1 MALVSLSV
9 YELDGDRYYDYKS
22 ASYKYRT
29 FTMKD
34 EDTYLV
40 IFGPD
45 QETDMCK
52 FEHEYAQHI
61 IFKSK
66 KACNSNYKNGPRN
79 TLFIFEKKLEEAAKA
94 DDNGQV
100 PTV

>member
-1 MALVSLSV
+1 MALVSLGV
-9 YELDGDRYYDYKS
+9 YEIDGRQYYDYLS
-22 ASYKYRT
+22 RTYKDRI

-40 IFGPD
+40 IFGPN
-45 QETDMCK
+45 QEADMCK

-66 KACNSNYKNGPRN
+66 KACNVNYKNGPRN
-79 TLFIFEKKLEEAAKA
+79 TLFIFEKKL
-94 DDNGQV
+94 DVQ
-100 PTV
+100 T